1 MYFINCIL
9 IKYKC
14 FSSKFYVFPVIHFYR
29 EAYKPAWTYILAY
42 LLALMAQLKIFPT
55 TCVSAEKPPL
65 GWMEMLTDGFFSKY
79 YRLPWRGRTQVWNVR
94 WHFDKRSKNILDV
107 CPAKKK
113 QWMEKKKMKWNKDRD
128 QSDRAREHTEAE
140 RERGLGWRPQPCP
153 KSIVFSI
160 FTRRFG
166 FTG

>member
-29 EAYKPAWTYILAY
+29 EAYKPAWTSILAY
-42 LLALMAQLKIFPT
+42 LLALMPQLKIFPT
-55 TCVSAEKPPL
+55 TCVPAEKPPL

-79 YRLPWRGRTQVWNVR
+79 YRLPWRGRTHRFEMWGDILIKDQKTFWMCVQPR
-94 WHFDKRSKNILDV
+94 KNNG
-107 CPAKKK
+107 
-113 QWMEKKKMKWNKDRD
+113 WRKKMKWKKDRD